1 MNNNASTGVVVVCH
15 KSITQFTR
23 KSEVGFRKSK
33 VSLTSLPDQVEN
45 GSERSKTMH
54 LPESFVSRMQDLL
67 KEEWRELLQAWQGEP
82 YQGLRVNTLKI
93 SAPELKKRVPFN
105 LEPIPWVEEGYYY
118 PWGERPA
125 KHPYYQAGLYYLQ
138 EPSAMAPVACLDI
151 KPGEKVLDLCAA
163 PGGKSTQIAAKLQG
177 QGLLVTNDN
186 NAERVKALVWNME
199 HWGATNAVVTNETP
213 ERLARVFSSYFD
225 KILVDAPCSGEGMFR
240 KDSRAIKS
248 WENYSVENCAVLQ
261 KDILEVAAGMLKPGG
276 RLLYSTCTFSPQEN
290 EGVIADFLG
299 KHSEFKIVPL
309 PLAHGWARGRPDWV
323 NDAAGLVKEARR
335 LWPHKVKGEGHF
347 LALLEK
353 DSTESKPL
361 SPVHYGEEKNLESL
375 YAFMEENLTH
385 PLAGPFLLQGQYM
398 YRIPQG
404 LPVMQ
409 GLKVVRPGWFI
420 GVLKNKRFEPSQAL
434 AMGLYKNDAQKTLSF
449 SLEDEEVERYLKGE
463 TLLVDGEKGWT
474 LVCLEEFPLGWGK
487 QTGEYLKNYYPPG
500 WRLLE

>member
-1 MNNNASTGVVVVCH
+1 MG
-15 KSITQFTR
+15 
-23 KSEVGFRKSK
+23 K
-33 VSLTSLPDQVEN
+33 VKGKLDIVLGQVEN
-45 GSERSKTMH
+45 GNERSKTMR

-67 KEEWRELLQAWQGEP
+67 KEEWRELFQAWQGEP

-93 SAPELKKRVPFN
+93 SARELIKRVPFN
-105 LEPIPWVEEGYYY
+105 LESIPWVEEGYYY

-125 KHPYYQAGLYYLQ
+125 KHLYYQAGLYYLQ
-138 EPSAMAPVACLDI
+138 EPSAMAPVACMDI

-163 PGGKSTQIAAKLQG
+163 PGGKSTQIAAKLKG

-186 NAERVKALVWNME
+186 NVERVKALVWNME

-213 ERLARVFSSYFD
+213 ERLAGVFPSYFD

-240 KDSRAIKS
+240 KDPRAIKS
-248 WENYSVENCAVLQ
+248 WETYSGENCAALQ
-261 KDILEVAAGMLKPGG
+261 KEILETAAGMLKPGG
-276 RLLYSTCTFSPQEN
+276 RLMYSTCTFSPQEN
-290 EGVIADFLG
+290 EGVIAEFIR
-299 KHSEFKIVPL
+299 KHPEFKTVPL
-309 PLAHGWARGRPDWV
+309 PLAPGWEQGRPEWI
-323 NDAAGLVKEARR
+323 NNALVSVRETRR

-353 DSTESKPL
+353 EGTEKEAAP
-361 SPVHYGEEKNLESL
+361 PGHWGEGQKLEPL
-375 YAFMEENLTH
+375 YAFMEENLSYA
-385 PLAGPFLLQGQYM
+385 LEGPFWLQGQYV
-398 YRIPQG
+398 YKIPRA
-404 LPVMQ
+404 LPPMH
-409 GLKVVRPGWFI
+409 GLKVARPGWFV

-434 AMGLYKNDAQKTLSF
+434 AMGLNKKDVRRALSF
-449 SLEDEEVERYLKGE
+449 SLEDGVAERYLKGE